1 VRQVKVQAKV
11 ESGGLVTPYGS
22 RPHSESQPE
31 PRPQPAPKIALNN
44 LTVAAGRQLILQ
56 GIDLAIAANTIVS
69 VIGPAHSGKTTL
81 LRVINRLI
89 ETDTGV
95 WPYAPLRTGDV
106 RLDGQEVRRL
116 DIDILRRRVGLIFA
130 TPVPLPGTVFDN
142 IAYGPRLK
150 AHLRKP
156 QLADLVERS
165 LRAAALWD
173 EVKDRLQTSA
183 LRLSGGQQ
191 QRLCIARTIAVNPEV
206 IMMDEPTSGLDP
218 ISTSQIESAMREL
231 KRQYTWLL
239 VTNNVKQAARV
250 SDRVAFFLSGELVEQ
265 GDTAQLFTRPKD
277 NRTDD
282 YVSGRIG

>member
-1 VRQVKVQAKV
+1 MA
-11 ESGGLVTPYGS
+11 
-22 RPHSESQPE
+22 
-31 PRPQPAPKIALNN
+31 AKIAVNN
-44 LTVAAGRQLILQ
+44 LAVAVNKRLILH
-56 GIDLAIAANTIVS
+56 GVDLEVEANTIVS

-89 ETDTGV
+89 ETQHEF
-95 WPYAPLRTGDV
+95 LRSGDV
-106 RLDGQEVRRL
+106 LLDGEEVRRL

-130 TPVPLPGTVFDN
+130 TPVPLPGTIFDN

-150 AHLRKP
+150 VRLRRAK
-156 QLADLVERS
+156 LTDLVEQS

-173 EVKDRLQTSA
+173 EVKDRLNTSA

-191 QRLCIARTIAVNPEV
+191 QRLCIARTIAVDPEV

-218 ISTSQIESAMREL
+218 ISTAQIENAMREL
-231 KRQYTWLL
+231 KHRFTWVL

-250 SDRVAFFLSGELVEQ
+250 SDRVAFFLSGELIEE
-265 GDTAQLFTRPKD
+265 GTAAQVFTRPKD
-277 NRTDD
+277 KRTDD

>member
-1 VRQVKVQAKV
+1 MPQ
-11 ESGGLVTPYGS
+11 
-22 RPHSESQPE
+22 SQPQ
-31 PRPQPAPKIALNN
+31 PRPQTGPKIAVNN
-44 LTVAAGRQLILQ
+44 LAVAVHKRLILK
-56 GIDLAIAANTIVS
+56 GVGLNIAANSIVS

-89 ETDTGV
+89 ETQ
-95 WPYAPLRTGDV
+95 REFMRSGDV
-106 RLDGQEVRRL
+106 LLDDTEVRRL
-116 DIDILRRRVGLIFA
+116 NIDSLRRRVGLIFA
-130 TPVPLPGTVFDN
+130 TPVPLPGTIYDN

-150 AHLRKP
+150 TRLRRSR
-156 QLADLVERS
+156 LADLVEQS

-173 EVKDRLQTSA
+173 EVKDRLNTSA

-218 ISTSQIESAMREL
+218 ISTAQIENAMREL
-231 KRQYTWLL
+231 KKQYTWVL

-250 SDRVAFFLSGELVEQ
+250 SDRVAFFLSGELVEE
-265 GDTAQLFTRPKD
+265 GETAQIFTRPKD
-277 NRTDD
+277 RRTDD

>member
-1 VRQVKVQAKV
+1 MAAKISVRELA
-11 ESGGLVTPYGS
+11 
-22 RPHSESQPE
+22 
-31 PRPQPAPKIALNN
+31 
-44 LTVAAGRQLILQ
+44 VAVDKRLILR
-56 GIDLAIAANTIVS
+56 GVDLDIEANTIVS

-89 ETDTGV
+89 ETQRGF
-95 WPYAPLRTGDV
+95 LRSGDV
-106 RLDGQEVRRL
+106 LLDGKEVRRL
-116 DIDILRRRVGLIFA
+116 DIDGLRRRVGLIFA
-130 TPVPLPGTVFDN
+130 TPVPLPGTIFDN

-150 AHLRKP
+150 ARSRKSR
-156 QLADLVERS
+156 LADVVERS

-191 QRLCIARTIAVNPEV
+191 QRLCIARTIAVDPEV

-218 ISTSQIESAMREL
+218 ISTAQIENAMREL
-231 KRQYTWLL
+231 KQQYTWVL

-250 SDRVAFFLSGELVEQ
+250 SDRVAFFLSGELVEE
-265 GDTAQLFTRPKD
+265 GEAAQIFTRPKD
-277 NRTDD
+277 KRTDD